1 MRISARILDRVAES
15 VESFLDIRTPVF
27 FVKIITESRPFI
39 GVFEFFAGRGNNL
52 SVFVTHRYID
62 PDLIDEVIVL
72 DKGRIVQ
79 KGTPKELS
87 LCKGFYSDM
96 LKTYK
101 CM

>member
-1 MRISARILDRVAES
+1 MHR
-15 VESFLDIRTPVF
+15 
-27 FVKIITESRPFI
+27 
-39 GVFEFFAGRGNNL
+39 NNL